1 MIEALGPHGPLRAL
15 AAAAVLGTMMTPIG
29 CSSSSAP
36 ITTTQAAPVQRFVA
50 GRERWSFQGNDGWTY
65 YTPSTTIRTTI
76 TDRQMLIR
84 IPAFVELSQIHA
96 RTALTALPPAAEP
109 VDTYFLGSR
118 SQWATMTKALLKDRA
133 GVYLS
138 IERGGFSVGTTGVYY
153 DLGPRDSFTI
163 AAHEGW
169 HQYAHSVM
177 IDRLPVWL
185 DEGIACYLEGFR
197 WDDINPDTPRFLP
210 WANLE
215 RYDQLRNAHASGSLM
230 SLHTLI
236 SNRPQDLMATDQGG
250 ARVLTY
256 YAQHWAL
263 VHFFR
268 EYQGGRYASGLG
280 RVLQLTLQGRLLD
293 QMNDQDAR
301 SMRIRRS
308 GPGVLSIIAPGVP
321 LRELDSQYQEFI
333 RQIVRPGGRN
343 AALNGDSPV

>member
-1 MIEALGPHGPLRAL
+1 MMRAL
-15 AAAAVLGTMMTPIG
+15 VVAAVIGSALLPSG
-29 CSSSSAP
+29 CSSSSTP
-36 ITTTQAAPVQRFVA
+36 TPTTRAAPVQRFVA
-50 GRERWSFQGNDGWTY
+50 ARERWSYQGNDGWTY
-65 YTPSTTIRTTI
+65 YTPGATIRTTI
-76 TDRQMLIR
+76 SDRQLLIR

-96 RTALTALPPAAEP
+96 RTALTTLPPTTDP

-118 SQWATMTKALLKDRA
+118 RQWETMTKKLLKDRA

-197 WDDINPDTPRFLP
+197 WDEISPDTPRFLP

-215 RYDQLRNAHASGSLM
+215 RYDQLRKAHAAGSLM
-230 SLHTLI
+230 SLHTLV
-236 SNRPQDLMATDQGG
+236 SNRPQDLMATDKGG

-268 EYQGGRYASGLG
+268 EYQGGQYASGLA
-280 RVLQLTLQGRLLD
+280 RVLQLTLRGELLE
-293 QMNDQDAR
+293 NLSEADAR
-301 SMRIRRS
+301 SMRVRRS
-308 GPGVLSIIAPGVP
+308 GAGVLSIIAPGIP
-321 LRELDSQYQEFI
+321 LRELDAQYQQFI
-333 RQIVRPGGRN
+333 RDIVRPGGRN
-343 AALNGDSPV
+343 AALSGKSPV

>member
-1 MIEALGPHGPLRAL
+1 MRAL
-15 AAAAVLGTMMTPIG
+15 LVAAAVGSAIVPIG
-29 CSSSSAP
+29 CSSSSTNTP
-36 ITTTQAAPVQRFVA
+36 TTRAAPVQRFVA
-50 GRERWSFQGNDGWTY
+50 GREQWSYQGNPGWTY
-65 YTPSTTIRTTI
+65 YTPGATIRTTI

-96 RTALTALPPAAEP
+96 RTALTTLPASTEP

-118 SQWATMTKALLKDRA
+118 RQWEAMTKKLLKDRA

-169 HQYAHSVM
+169 HQYAHSLM

-197 WDDINPDTPRFLP
+197 WDEISPDTPRFLP

-215 RYDQLRNAHASGSLM
+215 RYDQLRKAHAASSLM
-230 SLHTLI
+230 SLHTLV
-236 SNRPQDLMATDQGG
+236 SNRPQDLMATDKGG
-250 ARVLTY
+250 NRVLTY

-268 EYQGGRYASGLG
+268 EYQGGRYASGLA
-280 RVLQLTLQGRLLD
+280 RVLQLTLRGELLE
-293 QMNDQDAR
+293 NLNEADAR

-321 LRELDSQYQEFI
+321 LRELDAQYQQFI
-333 RQIVRPGGRN
+333 KDIVRPGGRN
-343 AALNGDSPV
+343 AALSGKSPV